1 MVGSNLYPKL
11 TTLTGCHLQQIVL
24 LFGAEVFYIT
34 HKVNLGS
41 AAAKS
46 LHPCMS
52 AAACFVN
59 FPAVFFYTCPQLLDR
74 AERC

>member
-52 AAACFVN
+52 AAACWGSVN
-59 FPAVFFYTCPQLLDR
+59 FPAVFFYTCPQLLD
-74 AERC
+74 